1 MTKLFR
7 RVLVPHD
14 FSEAATAAL
23 RVAADL
29 AEDAGG
35 RLTVL
40 HVLGPF
46 YTGSGYPSAGAIAWT
61 PTKELVRDLRTR
73 LEAVVARALGPRRAR
88 MAECRAVSGDPLQ
101 CVLAA
106 ARRVDSIVMA
116 TIGRTGLA
124 HVLIGSVAEK
134 VVRHAPV
141 PVLTIRPSV
150 RTRRRA
156 PGARRRRRPSARR
169 PA

>member
-1 MTKLFR
+1 MAKLFR

-14 FSEAATAAL
+14 FSEPATAAL

-29 AEDAGG
+29 AESAGG

-46 YTGSGYPSAGAIAWT
+46 YTGPGYPSAEAIAWI
-61 PTKELVRDLRTR
+61 PTKELVRDLRKR
-73 LEAVVARALGPRRAR
+73 LEVVVTRALGPRRAR
-88 MAECRAVSGDPLQ
+88 LAECRAVSGDPLQ
-101 CVLAA
+101 CVFAA
-106 ARRVDSIVMA
+106 ARRADSIVMS

-141 PVLTIRPSV
+141 PVLTIRPGV
-150 RTRRRA
+150 RRRRRA
-156 PGARRRRRPSARR
+156 PATRRRRRPSARR
-169 PA
+169 TA